1 MSMPERSKLPM
12 LTISDGDIGLL
23 EKKASKAASTLKS
36 LSNKWRLLILCQLL
50 KGEKSVGELLEIID
64 LSQSALSQHLAV
76 LRETELVS
84 TRRESQ
90 SIFYSLKG
98 DEVPTIL
105 AALYQVYCS
114 PAAAKPQSGKGRR
127 KSKAAAA

>member
-1 MSMPERSKLPM
+1 M
-12 LTISDGDIGLL
+12 LTIPDDDIGLL
-23 EKKASKAASTLKS
+23 EKNAAKAASTLKS

-50 KGEKSVGELLEIID
+50 KGEKSVGELLEIVD

-76 LRETELVS
+76 LRETQLVS

-114 PAAAKPQSGKGRR
+114 PSALAPKPAKGRR
-127 KSKAAAA
+127 KLKEAAA